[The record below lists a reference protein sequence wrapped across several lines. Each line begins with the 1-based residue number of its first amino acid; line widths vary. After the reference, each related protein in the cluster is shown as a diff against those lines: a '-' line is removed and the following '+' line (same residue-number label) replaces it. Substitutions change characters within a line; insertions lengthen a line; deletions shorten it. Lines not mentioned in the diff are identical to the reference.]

1 MMSNQIRIPQLGLGL
16 LLLTTLLTGCW
27 ERRTGLSYLGEGG
40 NQYYK
45 DVATSID
52 YPDATQESPEEVLTT
67 AKPRTIRDRSKD
79 DIWEM
84 TLAQAVTMALENNR
98 IIRSDATFLSPG
110 SALFTNPDRIAS
122 VYDPAIQESGVLFG
136 GRGTEA
142 ALSAFDARW
151 DTRMLWGR
159 NSTYN
164 NIAAA
169 PGSATSLE
177 TANFNTGLTKAFGYG
192 GQVQLGHNVDY
203 LGSNTAGQLFPST
216 YTGSLSAEYRQPLL
230 AGAGAEYTSIAG
242 PITQSFGGIT
252 GVNQGVVIARINN
265 DITIAD
271 LEANIRNL
279 VLDVELL
286 YWDLYLAYVQFDTAT
301 QARES
306 ARQTWQIANAKVEEG
321 EVIFPDM
328 GDASDSLKTDQN
340 IQRISNNVLQG
351 GQNTIPDLFQ
361 AKDAYYQAQTAVDR
375 ARSLIYSTE
384 TRFRRLLGLAVN
396 DGRIIRPEDDP
407 LTGEYIP
414 DWYAALAD
422 ALTNR
427 VELRR
432 QKWNVKS
439 LELQLTAAKSL
450 TRPRLDFVTSARING
465 LGDDLIGDGRADGVS
480 PNGLDNLYGTL
491 GGGDTSGWGAG
502 VEMSI
507 PIGYRSALAQVRN
520 IELRLSKAREVLS
533 VQEMEISQELAIS
546 LQDIALNHSNM
557 KSLLNRKEAAKMYE
571 EKLRVQLELGGRGAA
586 TDDVDRQIR
595 AIATLADAE
604 TSYFQSLVQYNQSL
618 ARYHF
623 RKGTLLNYN
632 NIHLA
637 ENQWDPEA
645 YEDALRRARERGH
658 AFEDRLIEEKPRAF
672 SMGPVNPHELEFRPA
687 AGHSEVVPLPE
698 AKASL
703 PPAPQEPAPSPPAEA
718 QKPYDS
724 SSAQL
729 APTRSTYADRP
740 QWAVTPQEMPG
751 IQTINSYLMV
761 EPESQQA
768 VQAVSHET
776 ANPYRPAQQSMIETP
791 IIEQPLKLTPNF
803 FDHQSTDS
811 SSVMNRETGANDQ
824 RVLPAS
830 VEKKS
835 ESKTSLPQWPSAVE
849 KPTTKVVTK
858 PLPKIENRVKT
869 PFAPQLSPAAEK
881 QTAEDEEWHPLNL
894 NR

>member
-1 MMSNQIRIPQLGLGL
+1 MSNQLRLPKIGLVIL
-16 LLLTTLLTGCW
+16 LLSTLLTGCW

-52 YPDATQESPEEVLTT
+52 YPDATQESPQEVLTT
-67 AKPRTIRDRSKD
+67 AKPRTIRDRSRD
-79 DIWEM
+79 EIWEM
-84 TLAQAVTMALENNR
+84 PLTEAVTIALENNR
-98 IIRSDATFLSPG
+98 VIRTDATFLNPG
-110 SALFTNPDRIAS
+110 SAIFTNPDRTAS
-122 VYDPAIQESGVLFG
+122 IYDPAIQESGVLFG
-136 GRGTEA
+136 GRGSEA

-177 TANFNTGLTKAFGYG
+177 TANFNTSLTKAFGYG
-192 GQVQLGHNVDY
+192 GQVEFGHNVDY
-203 LGSNTAGQLFPST
+203 LGSNSAGQLFPST

-230 AGAGAEYTSIAG
+230 AGSGAEYTSIAG

-265 DITIAD
+265 DITLAD

-279 VLDVELL
+279 VLDVEVL

-321 EVIFPDM
+321 DVIFPDM
-328 GDASDSLKTDQN
+328 GDASDSMKTDADGN
-340 IQRISNNVLQG
+340 IQRISNNVMQ
-351 GQNTIPDLFQ
+351 GQNTIPDLYQ

-396 DGRIIRPEDDP
+396 DGRIVRPQDEP
-407 LTGEYIP
+407 LTGEYVP
-414 DWYAALAD
+414 DWYSALAD
-422 ALTNR
+422 ALTHR

-450 TRPRLDFVTSARING
+450 TRPRLDFVTSARMNG
-465 LGDDLIGDGRADGVS
+465 LGDDLIGSGRADGVS

-502 VEMSI
+502 IEMSV
-507 PIGYRSALAQVRN
+507 PIGFRSALAQVRN
-520 IELRLSKAREVLS
+520 IELRISKAREVLS
-533 VQEMEISQELAIS
+533 VQEMDISQEIAIS
-546 LQDIALNHSNM
+546 LQDIALNHANM
-557 KSLLNRKEAAKMYE
+557 KSLLNRKEAARLYE
-571 EKLRVQLELGGRGAA
+571 EKLRIQLELGGRGAA

-604 TSYFQSLVQYNQSL
+604 NAYFQSLVQYNQSL
-618 ARYHF
+618 AQYHS
-623 RKGTLLNYN
+623 RKGTLLAYN

-637 ENQWDPEA
+637 ENQWDPAA

-658 AFEDRLIEEKPRAF
+658 AFEDRLIEEQPRAF
-672 SMGPVNPHELEFRPA
+672 SMGSVNPHELEFRSA
-687 AGHSEVVPLPE
+687 SGQSEMVPLPE
-698 AKASL
+698 AQDSL
-703 PPAPQEPAPSPPAEA
+703 PPAPQEPIPSPPVEESRKA
-718 QKPYDS
+718 YDS
-724 SSAQL
+724 QSVRITPPQNTMIPQSV
-729 APTRSTYADRP
+729 PVYSRKPRSGIETVNSLLMFESLDR
-740 QWAVTPQEMPG
+740 QNVT
-751 IQTINSYLMV
+751 
-761 EPESQQA
+761 A
-768 VQAVSHET
+768 ASHET
-776 ANPYRPAQQSMIETP
+776 VQPGISVRHPLNGVPGKDTP
-791 IIEQPLKLTPNF
+791 VIVNQNNIIEPSTP
-803 FDHQSTDS
+803 QSAS
-811 SSVMNRETGANDQ
+811 AQKTG
-824 RVLPAS
+824 
-830 VEKKS
+830 
-835 ESKTSLPQWPSAVE
+835 SKFSLPQWPGTAA
-849 KPTTKVVTK
+849 KATTT
-858 PLPKIENRVKT
+858 LPPPVQAREYKEKT
-869 PFAPQLSPAAEK
+869 PFAPQLSPYPAK
-881 QTAEDEEWHPLNL
+881 QPSREEEWHPLNL
-894 NR
+894 GK

>member
-1 MMSNQIRIPQLGLGL
+1 MSNHMRIPQFGLGL
-16 LLLTTLLTGCW
+16 LLLSTLLTGCW
-27 ERRTGLSYLGEGG
+27 ERRTGLSYLGDGG

-67 AKPRTIRDRSKD
+67 AKPRTIRDRTHD

-84 TLAQAVTMALENNR
+84 TLTEAVTTALENNR
-98 IIRSDATFLSPG
+98 IIRSDATFLSAG
-110 SALFTNPDRIAS
+110 NALFTNPDRIAS

-164 NIAAA
+164 NIATA

-177 TANFNTGLTKAFGYG
+177 TANFNTSLTKAFGYG
-192 GQVQLGHNVDY
+192 GQVQFGHNVDY

-230 AGAGAEYTSIAG
+230 AGSGAEYTSIAG

-265 DITIAD
+265 DITLAD

-279 VLDVELL
+279 VLDVEVL

-321 EVIFPDM
+321 DVIFPDM
-328 GDASDSLKTDQN
+328 GDASDAIETDGK
-340 IQRISNNVLQG
+340 IQRISNNVMQ
-351 GQNTIPDLFQ
+351 GQNTIPDLYQ
-361 AKDAYYQAQTAVDR
+361 AKDAYYQAQAAVDR

-384 TRFRRLLGLAVN
+384 TRFRRLLGLQVN
-396 DGRIIRPEDDP
+396 DGRIVRPQDEP
-407 LTGEYIP
+407 LTGEYVP
-414 DWYAALAD
+414 DWYSALAD
-422 ALTNR
+422 ALTHR

-450 TRPRLDFVTSARING
+450 TRPRLDLVTSARMNG
-465 LGDDLIGDGRADGVS
+465 LGDDLIGSGRADGVS

-502 VEMSI
+502 IEMSV

-520 IELRLSKAREVLS
+520 TELRLAKAREVLS
-533 VQEMEISQELAIS
+533 VQEMDISHEIATS

-557 KSLLNRKEAAKMYE
+557 KSLLNRKEAAKLYE
-571 EKLRVQLELGGRGAA
+571 EKLRIQLELGGRGAA

-604 TSYFQSLVQYNQSL
+604 NAYFQALVQYNQSL

-623 RKGTLLNYN
+623 RKGTLLDYN

-637 ENQWDPEA
+637 ENQWDPAA
-645 YEDALRRARERGH
+645 YQDALRRARERGH
-658 AFEDRLIEEKPRAF
+658 AFEDRLIQEKPRAF
-672 SMGPVNPHELEFRPA
+672 SMGPVNPHELEFRPPT
-687 AGHSEVVPLPE
+687 GHSEMVPLPE
-698 AKASL
+698 SQDSI
-703 PPAPQEPAPSPPAEA
+703 PPAPQEPVPSPPTAGE
-718 QKPYDS
+718 KPYDPQQS
-724 SSAQL
+724 VRM
-729 APTRSTYADRP
+729 APP
-740 QWAVTPQEMPG
+740 QNSVIPESVPVHSRKLMPG
-751 IQTINSYLMV
+751 AQKGNSILNF
-761 EPESQQA
+761 EPFNPQN
-768 VQAVSHET
+768 VTAVSHET
-776 ANPYRPAQQSMIETP
+776 VQPDVPVRYPLNTISGNITP
-791 IIEQPLKLTPNF
+791 VNF
-803 FDHQSTDS
+803 
-811 SSVMNRETGANDQ
+811 DQ
-824 RVLPAS
+824 NNT
-830 VEKKS
+830 S
-835 ESKTSLPQWPSAVE
+835 ESATPPQNALGKSAPSQSLSDQKTASRRSLPQWPGTAT
-849 KPTTKVVTK
+849 KTTTTLPTKSVQTY
-858 PLPKIENRVKT
+858 ENNRKA
-869 PFAPQLSPAAEK
+869 PFAPQLSPYPVKKPALE
-881 QTAEDEEWHPLNL
+881 EEWHPLNL
-894 NR
+894 DE